1 MANDATYLRKMLEE
15 RGKLTM
21 YGDGLA
27 GGLVLKSENAILI
40 VGDVGKGA
48 RITGEDK
55 VFVVGNVEE
64 GAQIEARDSVV
75 VTGKSKGHL
84 YARSAD
90 RSEDFSIVIDFNANE
105 IKKQVIILGN
115 EEPQG
120 EQALHGAME
129 WLGANYP
136 IKKPRS
142 LARKFGIAAGVA
154 VGATIGALGFANL
167 GSLAHSPAED
177 VQLIFNAMAQHPVW
191 TGLAAYAGFVL
202 ADMGRPNVVPLGL
215 RDQRVPLPA
224 LPPPVGKLPKPQ
236 EPPLI

>member
-1 MANDATYLRKMLEE
+1 MLEE

-27 GGLVLKSENAILI
+27 GGLVLKSENAVLI

-55 VFVVGNVEE
+55 VFIVGNVAE
-64 GAQIEARDSVV
+64 GAQVEARDSIV

-84 YARSAD
+84 YARSEDTSA
-90 RSEDFSIVIDFNANE
+90 DFSIVIDFSGNE
-105 IKKQVIILGN
+105 DKKQVVILGH
-115 EEPQG
+115 EEPQS

-136 IKKPRS
+136 LKKPRS

-154 VGATIGALGFANL
+154 AGATIGALGFAKL
-167 GSLAHSPAED
+167 GHLTPSPAED
-177 VQLIFNAMAQHPVW
+177 AQMIFNAMAQHPIW

-202 ADMGRPNVVPLGL
+202 SDMGRPKVAPLAL
-215 RDQRVPLPA
+215 RDQRVPLPE
-224 LPPPVGKLPKPQ
+224 LPPPVGKLLKPQ